1 MGLRLGWNVTSGWGL
16 NHDGEDG
23 EDSGHV
29 LLGENTMLPL
39 RIRYFPRKHLADPPP
54 PPPPPPNVTKLFT
67 GLLQPTLQEG
77 TGSFVSGGPY
87 GPEGDP
93 PPLEM

>member
-39 RIRYFPRKHLADPPP
+39 RIRYFPRKHLADPP
-54 PPPPPPNVTKLFT
+54 
-67 GLLQPTLQEG
+67 
-77 TGSFVSGGPY
+77 
-87 GPEGDP
+87 
-93 PPLEM
+93 LEM